1 MPGSA
6 SIHGY
11 NPLAPT
17 YMGLPDMPGSASLS
31 GLTGGVNS
39 LTSSSALSGLAGGFA
54 GPSGSLL
61 NSPPVSSVPSS
72 IPYPQFSGKVHFP
85 TSSADPY
92 SNVSTQMIY
101 LPQQRK

>member
-17 YMGLPDMPGSASLS
+17 YMGLPDTPGSASLG
-31 GLTGGVNS
+31 GLTGGS
-39 LTSSSALSGLAGGFA
+39 LATSSALSGLAGGFA
-54 GPSGSLL
+54 GHSGSLL

-72 IPYPQFSGKVHFP
+72 IPYPQFSGKVQFP
-85 TSSADPY
+85 TSIADPY
-92 SNVSTQMIY
+92 SNVS
-101 LPQQRK
+101 RSR